1 MDFYIK
7 SNSNS
12 SFLEVDISG
21 MIMYHDLL
29 ENRNL
34 ITDNKLRCTGM
45 IY

>member
-1 MDFYIK
+1 MEFCIK

-12 SFLEVDISG
+12 SFLEADICG

-34 ITDNKLRCTGM
+34 ITDHKVRCTSM